1 MITAIRTFNNNSRE
15 HILYYI
21 IELDLALLIHDNFRI
36 HEHDKFLSKHL
47 WSSD

>member
-1 MITAIRTFNNNSRE
+1 MITAIKTFNNNSLE

-21 IELDLALLIHDNFRI
+21 IELDLALLFHDHFMI
-36 HEHDKFLSKHL
+36 HEHDNFLSKHL